1 MHISIKI
8 PVGKNQ
14 HSQERYNS
22 MADNKNGNSCVILL
36 GMGGPD
42 SLDDIKSFLF
52 NIFSDR
58 EIIQLPGGALFQKP
72 FAKLIS
78 QLRYKNVQHNY
89 SLIGGSS
96 PLLKWTQSQ
105 KEHLE
110 FIISPLHTPFEV
122 FIGMRYFT
130 PTIEHSIEKA
140 IQAGFKNI
148 IFLPMYPQYCKAT
161 TGSSFSEAK
170 RVLQK
175 HPGITATYI
184 NDFHQNQEFL
194 TLLKSYIDTNIHDDE
209 TLFFSAHSIPQ
220 KFVAQGDPY
229 VSQVEYVAK
238 HVAGDREYILSYQ
251 SRTGPVA
258 WVGPDTV
265 DEAKRLIAE
274 GKKIFIVPISFVCD
288 HIETMFELDIE
299 LKELVGNSTNIRR
312 MPMFNDDR
320 NFGSILANIV
330 LEKLNE

>member
-1 MHISIKI
+1 MT
-8 PVGKNQ
+8 
-14 HSQERYNS
+14 
-22 MADNKNGNSCVILL
+22 NKKKATSCVILL

-89 SLIGGSS
+89 SQIGGSS
-96 PLLKWTQSQ
+96 PLLKWTQAQ

-110 FIISPLHTPFEV
+110 FIISPMHAPFEV

-130 PTIEHSIEKA
+130 PTIEQAIEKA
-140 IQAGFKNI
+140 VEAGYSNI

-175 HPGITATYI
+175 FPTIQSTYI
-184 NDFHQNQEFL
+184 SDFYNNDEYL
-194 TLLKSYIDTNIHDDE
+194 ALLKSYIDKNIQDDE

-220 KFVAQGDPY
+220 KFVVQGDPY
-229 VSQVEYVAK
+229 VSQVEYTAKQVANGRDY
-238 HVAGDREYILSYQ
+238 VLSYQ
-251 SRTGPVA
+251 SRTGPVT

-265 DEAKRLIAE
+265 DETKRLIAE
-274 GKKIFIVPISFVCD
+274 GKKVFIVPISFVCD

-299 LKELVGNSTNIRR
+299 LKELVGNSQNIRR

-320 NFGSILANIV
+320 NFGALLANIV
-330 LEKLNE
+330 LEHLNA